1 MITAAGLADALTSAF
16 LELVS
21 PGAEREALAIELL
34 EPASPATVE
43 RGDLVVLVGARAED
57 EVLAAIARCAPSA
70 GLVLRRSWA
79 DLAHVRERCVQEGLP
94 LLRVPDEVSWSS
106 AVGLLRTALDKAA
119 TVGPLGG
126 VGDQVH
132 GDLFDMADKVS
143 AIVGATVTIE
153 DATSRVLA
161 YSTGQHD
168 VDDARTSTIV
178 GRQVPR
184 PVRAHF
190 RSLGVFRRL
199 ATSDEPFFV
208 PAGDEGVKPR
218 YVVPVRVGG
227 EWLGSVWAVV
237 EAPPPSEQARELAAA
252 AEVIALYLLR
262 LRAHSELRR
271 QVRRDQVRTLLRGS
285 GDRTGDLGQGPWRVA
300 LLRGPGRALGAE
312 ERCELWLALA
322 RRHGWR
328 QPMLT
333 DLDGEVYAVLDAS
346 GTGTGAGSWAWLG
359 EMVREEGKRDPTLGV
374 AGGGCVETVAA
385 LVGSRALADELDRL
399 GRDGVPAA
407 VVSSETAWPE
417 IVLARA
423 VAGPG
428 SAPLVS
434 PVADLVAGTNA
445 SDSTLSTLE
454 AVIDYWGEPQR
465 AARALGVHANTVR
478 YRMARLAETSS
489 IDLGD
494 PAQRLAIRLEIARV
508 RART

>member
-1 MITAAGLADALTSAF
+1 
-16 LELVS
+16 
-21 PGAEREALAIELL
+21 
-34 EPASPATVE
+34 
-43 RGDLVVLVGARAED
+43 
-57 EVLAAIARCAPSA
+57 
-70 GLVLRRSWA
+70 
-79 DLAHVRERCVQEGLP
+79 
-94 LLRVPDEVSWSS
+94 
-106 AVGLLRTALDKAA
+106 
-119 TVGPLGG
+119 
-126 VGDQVH
+126 
-132 GDLFDMADKVS
+132 
-143 AIVGATVTIE
+143 
-153 DATSRVLA
+153 
-161 YSTGQHD
+161 
-168 VDDARTSTIV
+168 
-178 GRQVPR
+178 
-184 PVRAHF
+184 
-190 RSLGVFRRL
+190 
-199 ATSDEPFFV
+199 
-208 PAGDEGVKPR
+208 
-218 YVVPVRVGG
+218 
-227 EWLGSVWAVV
+227 
-237 EAPPPSEQARELAAA
+237 
-252 AEVIALYLLR
+252 
-262 LRAHSELRR
+262 
-271 QVRRDQVRTLLRGS
+271 
-285 GDRTGDLGQGPWRVA
+285 
-300 LLRGPGRALGAE
+300 
-312 ERCELWLALA
+312 
-322 RRHGWR
+322 
-328 QPMLT
+328 MLT